1 MQYQSEK
8 AYPPVAVQGKNAAYA
23 REMLSNMGGIN
34 SEMTAVAS
42 YFYNHLVTRP
52 DYAEVSDAF
61 HRISMVEMHH
71 MEIFGELA
79 GLLGA
84 DARLWEF
91 RQGQTRYWSP
101 CYVDYCRELRPL
113 LRTALQGELAAIRK
127 YRYQAQ
133 TIRDG
138 SIVAMLG
145 RIIEDEEQ
153 HVKIFEQLLT
163 KY

>member
-101 CYVDYCRELRPL
+101 PL
-113 LRTALQGELAAIRK
+113 PLWKTLYHNRFFK
-127 YRYQAQ
+127 
-133 TIRDG
+133 
-138 SIVAMLG
+138 
-145 RIIEDEEQ
+145 
-153 HVKIFEQLLT
+153 
-163 KY
+163 